1 MKKRRK
7 DNGKTILAATEKKY
21 NLSTVVN
28 HVSRKY
34 KKEKGKHRRMKANN
48 AESGLLKTRKREWEK
63 KRRVVEDKMKKTIL
77 QKYMKIN
84 I

>member
-28 HVSRKY
+28 HVSRKN
-34 KKEKGKHRRMKANN
+34 KKEKGKHRRIKENN
-48 AESGLLKTRKREWEK
+48 AESGLFKTKTGKWEREK
-63 KRRVVEDKMKKTIL
+63 KTSCRR
-77 QKYMKIN
+77 
-84 I
+84 